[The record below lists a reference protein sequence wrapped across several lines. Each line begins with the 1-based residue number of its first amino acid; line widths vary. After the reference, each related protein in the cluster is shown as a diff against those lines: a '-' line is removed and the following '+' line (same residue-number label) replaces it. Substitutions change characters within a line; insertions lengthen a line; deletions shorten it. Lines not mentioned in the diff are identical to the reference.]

1 MHKKPHKVHDFP
13 YLGNQGSSFST
24 LLDVIDPCPER
35 EAQRKEYLKRQKKD
49 IYKAQA
55 KKSVKL
61 RKSKGKSKTMSFEE
75 KLERT
80 NQWLQETFPDLFDP
94 SQPCKALD
102 VHIVRDIKAYY
113 KHEHLKKQ
121 YPDDLVIKAAL
132 YRYMESPGYLACLV
146 QGAPRYNIKSEV
158 VGFF

>member
-61 RKSKGKSKTMSFEE
+61 RKSKGKSKTMSVNGSAI
-75 KLERT
+75 LHQLT
-80 NQWLQETFPDLFDP
+80 
-94 SQPCKALD
+94 
-102 VHIVRDIKAYY
+102 
-113 KHEHLKKQ
+113 
-121 YPDDLVIKAAL
+121 
-132 YRYMESPGYLACLV
+132 
-146 QGAPRYNIKSEV
+146 V
-158 VGFF
+158 V